1 MFSFH
6 ILPNRP
12 NLSKKQFLA
21 KIDFPHLYFE
31 GNYDMTVNVLF
42 IKYKGKGVIAGNF
55 SEYWVTR
62 CFREFIILKMFQ
74 SAFTLRLNYGVKSK
88 PVKHHSYLSHTIRRF
103 KSLWHKPPHQ
113 IILHTLLKL
122 FGDCKMDLKILLTI

>member
-1 MFSFH
+1 MISFH

-62 CFREFIILKMFQ
+62 CFIYHFKDVSE
-74 SAFTLRLNYGVKSK
+74 
-88 PVKHHSYLSHTIRRF
+88 RF
-103 KSLWHKPPHQ
+103 Y
-113 IILHTLLKL
+113 TTLKL
-122 FGDCKMDLKILLTI
+122 WR